1 MRHRMASKK
10 AVAFAMAIVLLASGL
25 AAIGRPLPIV
35 ADLGDGHTRAHG
47 HDTYKLKD
55 DFQMKH
61 GRITRNLAKGESL
74 AVCSTDFPEATKTAI
89 NRWNDALQHEV
100 LTFEADSS
108 KCQSASSS
116 TTRNPENGVDAV
128 FVSVGT
134 VANGRIQ
141 GSVLPT
147 SSDEHTCPTTVYACV
162 RQDDVHE
169 EDGSVWRTRFGRLE
183 VIVNPEQFCRD
194 IGESP
199 TPECDATTQSADQ
212 QTDDDLQRLIAHE
225 LGHALS
231 LGDYFCQHRD
241 PKNMDAT
248 TNQHPDFI
256 NEPTIMDSFLLLGK
270 GRACRSTHGTP
281 TQIDTDDYRTIYRP
295 AKVTEASGTANG
307 RAVTLTWNQSDVFV
321 ESEFEIQRASGT
333 VWVVEAIAEVNEE
346 LIALPNQPG
355 GVQHYRIVARTM
367 ALPEDESGHGHAH
380 GTPSAEIEVHLQLAA
395 PNNVHVTSRTA
406 NSLTLA
412 WDSVNGADGYEVKR
426 TEGNGE
432 TTPQAASGAT
442 SHLFTD
448 LSANTQYKLYVRAKL
463 STNSALTSAWAET
476 PLTMTL
482 RPPQPM
488 GWVLTLPSV
497 HDTETRWIVVFV
509 PPFGQCNEFEEQRTK
524 STTVTIYLFYEWEDG
539 TGWVARAIES
549 ESVLYS
555 PWRRTGKAKVCEIP
569 IRDGA
574 WLLPAGE
581 YELRWAAQQLR
592 FTVPEDGQVE
602 LRSLRLDSGEDA
614 AVFSV
619 AGGAELVVTPD
630 MLAEDAVTGL
640 AGTSDPTL
648 AALSSS
654 LELAQADSTQPT
666 PATET
671 PCAEVAKPEIGAV
684 EVDLADKAC
693 TIVRGGGAIKV
704 SDGTGTL
711 NLSLPTERDWLAL
724 AARHSAENDADAFW
738 FIDLATGGWIVLNPA
753 NGAELERHTPAD
765 ATGLSALLD
774 AIAAS
779 ASTPATE

>member
-1 MRHRMASKK
+1 MASTK
-10 AVAFAMAIVLLASGL
+10 AVALAMAIVILASALVSVGSSVPV
-25 AAIGRPLPIV
+25 A
-35 ADLGDGHTRAHG
+35 ADLGDGHTTTVPELEFDPSERPP
-47 HDTYKLKD
+47 
-55 DFQMKH
+55 
-61 GRITRNLAKGESL
+61 GRITRNLVKGESL
-74 AVCSTDFPEATKTAI
+74 TVCSTDFPEATKTAI
-89 NRWNDALQHEV
+89 DRWNDALSHEV
-100 LTFEADSS
+100 LTFEADST

-116 TTRNPENGVDAV
+116 ATWNPEKGVVAV

-134 VANGRIQ
+134 VANNDRIQ
-141 GSVLPT
+141 GSVLPA
-147 SSDEHTCPTTVYACV
+147 DRKYTCPSTAAACV
-162 RQDDVHE
+162 RQDDVGKG
-169 EDGSVWRTRFGRLE
+169 DVWRTRFGRLE
-183 VIVNPEQFCRD
+183 VIVNPGRYRNWPD
-194 IGESP
+194 G
-199 TPECDATTQSADQ
+199 
-212 QTDDDLQRLIAHE
+212 RLEYLITHE

-231 LGDYFCQHRD
+231 LGDYFCNYRD
-241 PKNMDAT
+241 DDGNP
-248 TNQHPDFI
+248 HPDFI
-256 NEPTIMDSFLLLGK
+256 DELTIMNTRSFWPDQQSQ
-270 GRACRSTHGTP
+270 ACNPPGGIPADRDVEDYEEVYTP
-281 TQIDTDDYRTIYRP
+281 AAVTDF
-295 AKVTEASGTANG
+295 SGTAQ
-307 RAVTLTWNQSDVFV
+307 RQTVILTWDQSEVFV
-321 ESEFEIQRASGT
+321 ESEFEIQRASGAA
-333 VWVVEAIAEVNEE
+333 WVDEATAEVNAMSAT
-346 LIALPNQPG
+346 LTNQPG
-355 GVQHYRIVARTM
+355 GVQRYRIVARTM
-367 ALPEDESGHGHAH
+367 ALPEEEDGHGHAH
-380 GTPSAEIEVHLQLAA
+380 GTPSAEVEVHLQLAA
-395 PNNVHVTSRTA
+395 PNNVHITSRTA

-426 TEGNGE
+426 TEGSGE

-442 SHLFTD
+442 SHPFTG
-448 LSANTQYKLYVRAKL
+448 LSANTQYTLYVRATL
-463 STNSALTSAWAET
+463 STNSALTSAWAEA
-476 PLTMTL
+476 PPTMTL
-482 RPPQPM
+482 RPLQPM
-488 GWVLTLPSV
+488 SRVFTFPPT
-497 HDTETRWIVVFV
+497 HEIETRWIVVFV

-640 AGTSDPTL
+640 TDTSDPTL

-654 LELAQADSTQPT
+654 LELAPADSAQPT
-666 PATET
+666 AATET
-671 PCAEVAKPEIGAV
+671 PCAEAAKPEIGTV

-693 TIVRGGGAIKV
+693 AIVRGGGAIKV

-724 AARHSAENDADAFW
+724 AARQSAESDADAFW

-753 NGAELERHTPAD
+753 TGSELERHTPAD
-765 ATGLSALLD
+765 ATGLPALLN

-779 ASTPATE
+779 ASTPTTE

>member
-1 MRHRMASKK
+1 MRREMASNK
-10 AVAFAMAIVLLASGL
+10 AVALAMAIVILASAL
-25 AAIGRPLPIV
+25 ASMGRPVPV
-35 ADLGDGHTRAHG
+35 AADLGDGHTTTVPAYTFDPSDRP
-47 HDTYKLKD
+47 
-55 DFQMKH
+55 Q
-61 GRITRNLAKGESL
+61 GRITRNLVKGESL
-74 AVCSTDFPEATKTAI
+74 VVCSTDFPEATKTAI
-89 NRWNDALQHEV
+89 NRWNDALSHEV
-100 LTFEADSS
+100 LTFEADST

-116 TTRNPENGVDAV
+116 ATWNPEKGVVAV

-134 VANGRIQ
+134 VANNGRIQ
-141 GSVLPT
+141 GIVLPA
-147 SSDEHTCPTTVYACV
+147 DRKYTCPGTAAACV
-162 RQDDVHE
+162 RQDDVGKG
-169 EDGSVWRTRFGRLE
+169 DVWRTRFGRLE
-183 VIVNPEQFCRD
+183 VIVNPGRYRNW
-194 IGESP
+194 P
-199 TPECDATTQSADQ
+199 
-212 QTDDDLQRLIAHE
+212 DDRLEYLITHE

-231 LGDYFCQHRD
+231 LGDYFCNYRD
-241 PKNMDAT
+241 DDGNP
-248 TNQHPDFI
+248 HPDFI
-256 NEPTIMDSFLLLGK
+256 DELTIMNTRSFWSDQESQ
-270 GRACRSTHGTP
+270 ACNPPGGIPADRDVEDYEEVYTP
-281 TQIDTDDYRTIYRP
+281 AAVTD
-295 AKVTEASGTANG
+295 VSGTAQ
-307 RAVTLTWNQSDVFV
+307 RHTVKLTWDQSEVFV

-355 GVQHYRIVARTM
+355 GVQHYQIVARTM
-367 ALPEDESGHGHAH
+367 ALSEEEGGHGHAH
-380 GTPSAEIEVHLQLAA
+380 GTPSAMAEVPVQLSV
-395 PNNVHVTSRTA
+395 PNNVRVTSRTA
-406 NSLTLA
+406 DSMTLT
-412 WDSVNGADGYEVKR
+412 WDSVSGADGYEVKR
-426 TEGNGE
+426 TEGSGE

-442 SHLFTD
+442 SHPFTG

-614 AVFSV
+614 VVFSV

-648 AALSSS
+648 VALSSS
-654 LELAQADSTQPT
+654 LELVQADSTQPT

-671 PCAEVAKPEIGAV
+671 PCAEVAKPEIGAM
-684 EVDLADKAC
+684 EVDLADEAC
-693 TIVRGGGAIKV
+693 AIVRGGGAIKV

-738 FIDLATGGWIVLNPA
+738 FIDLSTGGWIALYPPD
-753 NGAELERHTPAD
+753 GFELERHIPAD
-765 ATGLSALLD
+765 ATTLPALLD

-779 ASTPATE
+779 ASPPATE